1 MRVLFINKFIPPDPA
16 PTAVLIESVARMVI
30 DAGGEVV
37 YAGSTREYRGQRPT
51 GRRRWLHEAVANL
64 RVLWRGLTCPRPDII
79 VCLTDPPGCLV
90 MAAVVAT
97 FRGAK
102 LVHWAMDV
110 YPDIA
115 VALGELRTESFV
127 HRAVRAAMQWA
138 YQRCAAIACLDE
150 DMMDALGLRGDTRAF
165 ISTPWPPAELALPK
179 AIPSPDHTNL
189 RWLYSGNLGRAHD
202 YETILRAQRRLE
214 DAHAPFE
221 LIFQGGGPAR
231 EAAMQL
237 AAELRLEHCHWQDY
251 APEATLLESMLQSHV
266 LIATQKL
273 ETRGLLWPSK
283 LAPML
288 VLPRAIVWVGPTDGA
303 VAQNLRERG
312 GLHGI
317 FAPGEDERLA
327 QWLIDS
333 KESLLHN
340 LFCSA
345 DSLYERLTQ
354 LRENALVTW
363 RARLELAT
371 SSRLAAAQK
380 NDK

>member
-16 PTAVLIESVARMVI
+16 PTAVLIDAVARIVTDSGGDVI
-30 DAGGEVV
+30 
-37 YAGSTREYRGQRPT
+37 YAGSEEDYRGHRPT
-51 GRRRWLHEAVANL
+51 GRRRWLHECVANL

-90 MAAVVAT
+90 PAAIVAAL
-97 FRGAK
+97 RGAR

-110 YPDIA
+110 YPEIA
-115 VALGELRTESFV
+115 VALGELRAESLV
-127 HRAVRAAMQWA
+127 HRAVRVAMQWA
-138 YQRCAAIACLDE
+138 YQRCEAIACLDD
-150 DMMDALGLRGDTRAF
+150 DMITALGLQGDARDF
-165 ISTPWPPAELALPK
+165 ISTPWPPAGLTLPK
-179 AIPSPDHTNL
+179 AIPSPNPTKV

-202 YETILRAQRRLE
+202 YETVLRAQRRLE

-221 LIFQGGGPAR
+221 LVFQGGGPAR
-231 EAAMQL
+231 DAARQL
-237 AAELRLEHCHWQDY
+237 AAELRLEHCRWQDY
-251 APEATLLESMLQSHV
+251 APEGTLLESMLDAHV

-303 VAQNLRERG
+303 VAKTLREREAP
-312 GLHGI
+312 HGI

-333 KESLLHN
+333 RDILLHSPDGSVESLH
-340 LFCSA
+340 
-345 DSLYERLTQ
+345 DRLTH
-354 LRENALVTW
+354 LRENALETW
-363 RARLELAT
+363 RVRLGSLVAT
-371 SSRLAAAQK
+371 SYAPAGESPR
-380 NDK
+380 

>member
-16 PTAVLIESVARMVI
+16 PTAVLIDAVARMVT
-30 DAGGEVV
+30 DSGGEVA
-37 YAGSTREYRGQRPT
+37 YAGSTKEYRGHRPT
-51 GRRRWLHEAVANL
+51 GRRRWLHEGMANL
-64 RVLWRGLTCPRPDII
+64 RVLWRGLTCARPDII

-90 MAAVVAT
+90 IAAVVASL
-97 FRGAK
+97 RGAK
-102 LVHWAMDV
+102 LAHWAMDV

-150 DMMDALGLRGDTRAF
+150 DMVEALGLRGDARAF
-165 ISTPWPPAELALPK
+165 ISTPWPPAGLALPK
-179 AIPSPDHTNL
+179 TIPSPDHAKV
-189 RWLYSGNLGRAHD
+189 RWLYSGNLGRAHE
-202 YETILRAQRRLE
+202 YETVLRAQRRLE

-221 LIFQGGGPAR
+221 LVFQGGGPAR
-231 EAAMQL
+231 GAAMQL

-251 APEATLLESMLQSHV
+251 APEETLIESMLNSHV

-288 VLPRAIVWVGPTDGA
+288 VLPRAIVWVGPTEGA
-303 VAQNLRERG
+303 VARTLREKG
-312 GLHGI
+312 GPHGI
-317 FAPGEDERLA
+317 FAPGEDAKLA

-333 KESLLHN
+333 RENLPHSPDYSVESIREN
-340 LFCSA
+340 LTHS
-345 DSLYERLTQ
+345 
-354 LRENALVTW
+354 RENALETW
-363 RARLELAT
+363 RVCLD
-371 SSRLAAAQK
+371 RLASPSAA
-380 NDK
+380 